1 MPPSHKLPNYLRTYR
16 KRAGFSQEE
25 IAFLLGSQSG
35 AHVCRYEHFTRQP
48 TLATALAF
56 EVIFRTPAK
65 ELFSG
70 VYRNVERR
78 VAARAVL
85 LARKVAAHPER
96 HAASKLHALQ
106 TIAAIEAVTTKP
118 HE

>member
-1 MPPSHKLPNYLRTYR
+1 MRSSHKLPNYLRTYR

-35 AHVCRYEHFTRQP
+35 AHVCRYERFTRQP

-65 ELFSG
+65 ELFAG
-70 VYRNVERR
+70 VHRNVERR

-85 LARKVAAHPER
+85 LARKVAPHPQR
-96 HAASKLHALQ
+96 HATSKLQALQ
-106 TIAAIEAVTTKP
+106 RIAGAETVTTKP
-118 HE
+118 DE

>member
-1 MPPSHKLPNYLRTYR
+1 MRSSHKLPNYLRTHR

-25 IAFLLGSQSG
+25 IALLLGSRSG
-35 AHVCRYEHFTRQP
+35 AHVCRYERFTRQP

-56 EVIFRTPAK
+56 EVIFRAPAK
-65 ELFSG
+65 ELFAG

-85 LARKVAAHPER
+85 LARKAATHPER
-96 HAASKLHALQ
+96 LAASKLQALQ
-106 TIAAIEAVTTKP
+106 TMAGIETVTTKP
-118 HE
+118 NE